1 MEIEIVTRKEN
12 KLLEREEVYFKV
24 KHEGKTPS
32 RKKVRDNL
40 GNLTGGKVVI
50 LEYLRP
56 VFGVPEAEGYARIYK
71 SEKKAKEVEA
81 KHIMERNLK
90 KGGGEEKKEEGEKEK
105 ADGEKPAEA
114 AAGEANADG
123 ETSKEGGDT
132 SG

>member
-114 AAGEANADG
+114 EGEANADA

>member
-114 AAGEANADG
+114 EGEANADG